1 MLTVVAFIVA
11 LGLLIAVHEYGHYRV
26 AVACGVKV
34 LRFSVGFGKPLLRW
48 QPKGSPTEFVLGAF
62 PLGGF
67 VRMLD
72 EREAPVPPEE
82 RHLAFNTQPLRSRAL
97 IVAAGPVANL
107 VLAVFLYASVNWI
120 GVKEPE
126 PVLASPVAA
135 SLAERAGLRGGEWV
149 QFAGFADQDVDAVVL
164 QRRVQDLL
172 DHRAQAVDLVDEE
185 HVVALQVA
193 EDRRQV
199 LGFLQH
205 RARGLA
211 QVHAQLVGDH
221 VAQRGLAQARGAEDE
236 HVVHGLGPPLG
247 GLDGDLELLAHR
259 LLAQVVVQPLGP
271 DAGLGQVVFAG
282 GAGGDD
288 AGVFHGRDYGR

>member
-62 PLGGF
+62 PRGGF

-107 VLAVFLYASVNWI
+107 VLAVLLYALVNWM
-120 GVKEPE
+120 GVQEPMAYLSK
-126 PVLASPVAA
+126 PVPGSVAQ
-135 SLAERAGLRGGEWV
+135 SAGLHGGELV
-149 QFAGFADQDVDAVVL
+149 
-164 QRRVQDLL
+164 RRAALGDGEEMPVRSFEDLRWL
-172 DHRAQAVDLVDEE
+172 L
-185 HVVALQVA
+185 
-193 EDRRQV
+193 
-199 LGFLQH
+199 
-205 RARGLA
+205 
-211 QVHAQLVGDH
+211 
-221 VAQRGLAQARGAEDE
+221 ARGALESQAARL
-236 HVVHGLGPPLG
+236 VVEPTP
-247 GLDGDLELLAHR
+247 
-259 LLAQVVVQPLGP
+259 
-271 DAGLGQVVFAG
+271 
-282 GAGGDD
+282 GA
-288 AGVFHGRDYGR
+288 AERNRCQSAL